1 MRKTE
6 AIYTKKTNSG
16 AVSVLGT
23 VAYTPSEPGEIPDPT
38 ESAYNLEFQL
48 NGKQFATVSLQQ
60 VTKDK
65 KQGFSDEPHS
75 MNNVILYC
83 DSTDE
88 DLGEIAFQL
97 FENAVDR
104 PNMPA
109 DTFLVLS
116 DIQFAKAAT
125 DVVAACV
132 KGIFEVQH
140 QLDEKHPARYI
151 TYLHEEKTDEFDLL
165 KAAGVP
171 YFYCIEPLS
180 ADEDY
185 VLACFDCNA
194 YISELIA
201 SRMKAIKETPNPSE
215 DFED

>member
-1 MRKTE
+1 MRKTK
-6 AIYTKKTNSG
+6 ATYTEKTDSG
-16 AVSVLGT
+16 IVSVLGT
-23 VAYTPSEPGEIPDPT
+23 VTYTPSEPGEIPDPL
-38 ESAYNLEFQL
+38 ESAYKLELKLDDKQL
-48 NGKQFATVSLQQ
+48 ATIELQQ

-65 KQGFSDEPHS
+65 EQGFSDKPHS
-75 MNNVILYC
+75 EDNVVLYC
-83 DSTDE
+83 DSEDE

-104 PNMPA
+104 PVMPA

-140 QLDEKHPARYI
+140 QLDKKHPARYI
-151 TYLHEEKTDEFDLL
+151 TYLHEEKTDEFDRL

-171 YFYCIEPLS
+171 YFYCIEPLT

-185 VLACFDCNA
+185 VIACFDCNA
-194 YISELIA
+194 YTSELISA
-201 SRMKAIKETPNPSE
+201 RMKAIKERPNPKE